1 MDQEGFPWS
10 RSRRYL
16 GSLTMTSGDTK
27 RHGPRVMGVRFRK
40 VGEITVSLHANR
52 KVISFGRKR
61 KRALA
66 DTLTHTTAS
75 RARVDAEG
83 GTRIHGHQGRA
94 RPCPRQLTPMTCG
107 PGPLP
112 KWWRLPSDERATS
125 VLLWAPHTI
134 EARTLPRGPRL
145 ATLSRSH

>member
-16 GSLTMTSGDTK
+16 GSLTMTRGDTK
-27 RHGPRVMGVRFRK
+27 RHGPRVIEVRFRK

-52 KVISFGRKR
+52 KVISFSRKR

-66 DTLTHTTAS
+66 DTHHRLSSS
-75 RARVDAEG
+75 RGR

>member
-1 MDQEGFPWS
+1 
-10 RSRRYL
+10 
-16 GSLTMTSGDTK
+16 MTRGDTK
-27 RHGPRVMGVRFRK
+27 RHGPRVIEVRFRK

-94 RPCPRQLTPMTCG
+94 RPCPRQLYSHDM
-107 PGPLP
+107 
-112 KWWRLPSDERATS
+112 R
-125 VLLWAPHTI
+125 
-134 EARTLPRGPRL
+134 ARTIAQVVAAAVGRASNVGTPVGP
-145 ATLSRSH
+145 AHH

>member
-1 MDQEGFPWS
+1 MVTVSQIS
-10 RSRRYL
+10 

-27 RHGPRVMGVRFRK
+27 RHGPRVMEVRFRK

-75 RARVDAEG
+75 RARVDAEHEF
-83 GTRIHGHQGRA
+83 TVTKA
-94 RPCPRQLTPMTCG
+94 ELAPALVSLPMTCG

-112 KWWRLPSDERATS
+112 EWWRLPSDERATS